1 MANVLIVDDEEDIRN
16 LSSQILRSKGYKIDT
31 AADGDEALQKTKQ
44 NPYDLA
50 LVDLV
55 LPGGINGL
63 DIIKEIA
70 RSSSDTRIVAFSCFC
85 DANIIEE
92 TARAGAHG
100 FLSKPFFSDQ
110 LVQTV
115 RKWLGEEDNSKK
127 IGDDNKKKRDKD
139 SDLEPGIFSSFPKTA
154 VRNIL
159 LMGTKKELQPGFKM
173 DINYNKEISLL
184 LSGKAN
190 VLFANQI
197 VNKIREGDMIGGS
210 TIFTKNDLNDSVTLE
225 AETLCDLLT
234 IPKNK
239 LKSYFAEQQL
249 SLLLRFSANIILDLS
264 QKLFRSYMELA
275 QMKASEKR
283 AFH

>member
-70 RSSSDTRIVAFSCFC
+70 RSSSDTRIVAFSGFC

-92 TARAGAHG
+92 TTRAGAHG

-115 RKWLGEEDNSKK
+115 RKWLGEKDNSKK
-127 IGDDNKKKRDKD
+127 IGDDNKKKRDED
-139 SDLEPGIFSSFPKTA
+139 SDSEPGIFSSFPKTA

-159 LMGTKKELQPGFKM
+159 LMGTKKELQPGLKM
-173 DINYNKEISLL
+173 NINYNKEISLL

-190 VLFANQI
+190 VLFENQI
-197 VNKIREGDMIGGS
+197 VSKIQEGDMIGGS
-210 TIFTKNDLNDSVTLE
+210 TIFTKNNLNDSVILE

-275 QMKASEKR
+275 QMKASEKT

>member
-16 LSSQILRSKGYKIDT
+16 LSSQILRSKGYNIDT
-31 AADGDEALQKTKQ
+31 AADGDEALQKTKE

-70 RSSSDTRIVAFSCFC
+70 RSSSDTRIVAFSGFC
-85 DANIIEE
+85 DANIIEK
-92 TARAGAHG
+92 TTRAGAHG

-115 RKWLGEEDNSKK
+115 NKWIGEKDNSKISK
-127 IGDDNKKKRDKD
+127 DENKKQENDN
-139 SDLEPGIFSSFPKTA
+139 SDLQQGIFSSFPKTA
-154 VRNIL
+154 VQNIL
-159 LMGTKKELQPGFKM
+159 MMGTKKELQAGSKI

-184 LSGKAN
+184 LSGRAKA
-190 VLFANQI
+190 LFGNQI
-197 VNKIREGDMIGGS
+197 VNKIKEGDMIGGS
-210 TIFTKNDLNDSVTLE
+210 TIFTKNKLNYTMTLE

-249 SLLLRFSANIILDLS
+249 SLLLRFSANIILDLN
-264 QKLFRSYMELA
+264 QKLFRCYKELA
-275 QMKASEKR
+275 DIKAAENKTV
-283 AFH
+283 F

>member
-16 LSSQILRSKGYKIDT
+16 LSSQILRSRGYNIDT
-31 AADGDEALQKTKQ
+31 AADGNEALQKTKQ

-70 RSSSDTRIVAFSCFC
+70 KSSSDTRIVAFTGFC
-85 DANIIEE
+85 DANIAEK

-115 RKWLGEEDNSKK
+115 SKWIGEKDNLKK
-127 IGDDNKKKRDKD
+127 TKDNIKKKANED
-139 SDLEPGIFSSFPKTA
+139 SDIEPGIFSSFPKTA

-159 LMGTKKELQPGFKM
+159 LMGTKKELQPGLKM
-173 DINYNKEISLL
+173 DINYNREISLL

-197 VNKIREGDMIGGS
+197 VSTIQEGDMIGGS
-210 TIFTKNDLNDSVTLE
+210 TIFTKNNLNYPMTLE

-239 LKSYFAEQQL
+239 LKNYFAEQQL
-249 SLLLRFSANIILDLS
+249 SLLLRFSANIILDLN
-264 QKLFRSYMELA
+264 QKLFQCYKELA
-275 QMKASEKR
+275 EMKALEQKDVI
-283 AFH
+283 

>member
-31 AADGDEALQKTKQ
+31 AADGDEALQKTKK

-70 RSSSDTRIVAFSCFC
+70 RSSSDTRIVAFTGFC
-85 DANIIEE
+85 DANIVEK
-92 TARAGAHG
+92 TAKAGAHG

-110 LVQTV
+110 LLQTV
-115 RKWLGEEDNSKK
+115 SKWIDEKQHLQKSTGQ
-127 IGDDNKKKRDKD
+127 NKKDE
-139 SDLEPGIFSSFPKTA
+139 SDNNPIIFSSFPKTA

-159 LMGTKKELQPGFKM
+159 LMGTKIKLQSGEKM
-173 DINYNKEISLL
+173 EINYNKEISLL
-184 LSGKAN
+184 LSGRAN
-190 VLFANQI
+190 VLFGNQI
-197 VNKIREGDMIGGS
+197 VNKITEGDMIGGS
-210 TIFTKNDLNDSVTLE
+210 TIFTKNNLNYPMVLE
-225 AETLCDLLT
+225 AETICDLLT

-249 SLLLRFSANIILDLS
+249 SLLLRFSANIILDLN
-264 QKLFRSYMELA
+264 QKLFQSYQELA
-275 QMKASEKR
+275 EIKSAKEKTV
-283 AFH
+283 F